1 MENVVDGP
9 ESYATAVD
17 CCTELGYFP
26 NPNDKDTPN
35 AACKYIDVCNPSDEP
50 TGSPTL
56 APVTPVP
63 TAIEIITPAP
73 VVTPAPIETP
83 EPTSYVT
90 ATETPAPTACEERK
104 FYVITDIDGETKCS
118 NGMLNSDPLLINVDA
133 YETVVDCCDRLVADG
148 MADCNENCKYVDIC
162 NPTFEPTLSPT
173 LPPIIAPVPTPA
185 PYDTPLPTLVIATSP
200 PVPDEIVTFEPT
212 AGSSIGSTPT
222 VGTEKDILAI
232 ASGPR
237 RLN

>member
-1 MENVVDGP
+1 MENVDNDGP

-26 NPNDKDTPN
+26 NPNDTDTPN
-35 AACKYIDVCNPSDEP
+35 AACEYIDVCNPSDEP

-63 TAIEIITPAP
+63 TAVEIITPSP
-73 VVTPAPIETP
+73 VTPAPIETT

-90 ATETPAPTACEERK
+90 ATETPAPTSCEGRK
-104 FYVITDIDGETKCS
+104 FYLITDIDGETKCS
-118 NGMLNSDPLLINVDA
+118 NGMLNSDSLMDA
-133 YETVVDCCDRLVADG
+133 YETAVDCCDKIVADG
-148 MADCNENCKYVDIC
+148 MADCDENCKYVDIC
-162 NPTFEPTLSPT
+162 NPTFEPTSSPT
-173 LPPIIAPVPTPA
+173 LPPIIAPVTTPVPTPA
-185 PYDTPLPTLVIATSP
+185 PYDTPLPTQVITSP

-212 AGSSIGSTPT
+212 NGSSIGSTPT
-222 VGTEKDILAI
+222 VGKEMDILSI